1 MKVRLKEALDEKR
14 DFEIEY
20 LQLQKN
26 YIRTK
31 NQLAEAQK
39 QNAGGQAAAPGEP
52 PSKEDKDKLNKMIA
66 AQ

>member
-1 MKVRLKEALDEKR
+1 MKARLKEALDDKR

-26 YIRTK
+26 FLRTK
-31 NQLAEAQK
+31 NLLAEAQK
-39 QNAGGQAAAPGEP
+39 QQPAQPAGAEP
-52 PSKEDKDKLNKMIA
+52 SREDKDKLNKMIA